1 MEHNCHDFVC
11 DDNNNDAVVPVRR
24 EVGGKG
30 AATGIN
36 RGESNTTRKTK
47 QHA

>member
-24 EVGGKG
+24 EVGG
-30 AATGIN
+30 
-36 RGESNTTRKTK
+36 RE
-47 QHA
+47 